1 MDGLQAHC
9 KALAAM
15 KNHGTFNELTGLH
28 ALPEPHLA
36 ELLRRNREGSEAKRY
51 HNPKHYA
58 ETATRETAF

>member
-1 MDGLQAHC
+1 
-9 KALAAM
+9 M

-51 HNPKHYA
+51 HNPKHYNAPAPTTA
-58 ETATRETAF
+58 ETAWSCYQPDSGW